1 MTGGFLR
8 CLYHKKQEN
17 SYCKM
22 KGIINMRSS
31 GILYPVFSLP
41 SRFGIGCI
49 SKEAYEFIDFLQEA
63 GQSAWQILPVSP
75 TGFGDSPYQPFSAFA
90 GNPYFVDLEA
100 LIGEGL
106 LEWNEVEPLNWG
118 SDPEDVDYGALYENR
133 QIVLHKAYE
142 RFLERKG
149 DKEKD
154 YLEFVKKEND
164 WLDDY
169 CLYMV
174 IKDLNG
180 GKSWLDWEAD
190 QKTRKT
196 AALKKVHK
204 ENAKE
209 LGYFAFVQYKF
220 HEQWTKLH
228 AYAKEK
234 KIRII
239 GDMPFYLSMDSAD
252 VWAHPEVFLM
262 DENSQPTLVAGCAPD
277 AFSETGQLWGN
288 PLYDWVSLNKAGYK
302 WWIDRIKK
310 NYDYYD
316 VIRVDHF
323 HGFCDYYAIPYGDET
338 AENGTSMKGPGMK
351 FFNAVRAEIPDLNM
365 IAEDLGTITEENTKL
380 LEDSGLPGMKILE
393 YAFTSWNSIYLP
405 FRHEKH
411 SVCYTGTHDNAPV
424 REWLDEINDGQ
435 RDYLRRY
442 LNSMNTDYGA
452 LTWDLIRE
460 AYRSVCDLCIIPI
473 QDYLVKGREA
483 RINTPGTFGC
493 NWRWRVQPGFLSHE
507 LAVSIRQL
515 ADLYGRIPSEEEE

>member
-1 MTGGFLR
+1 
-8 CLYHKKQEN
+8 
-17 SYCKM
+17 
-22 KGIINMRSS
+22 MRAS

-49 SKEAYEFIDFLQEA
+49 SREAYEFVDFLQEA

-100 LIGEGL
+100 LINEGL
-106 LEWNEVEPLNWG
+106 LEWNEVESLHWG
-118 SDPEDVDYGALYENR
+118 SNPEDVDYGALYENR
-133 QIVLHKAYE
+133 NAVLRKAYA
-142 RFLERKG
+142 RFLE
-149 DKEKD
+149 KEGNKAEE
-154 YLEFVKKEND
+154 YLAFVKKEND

-174 IKDLNG
+174 IKDLNE
-180 GKSWLDWEAD
+180 GKSWLDWEED
-190 QKTRKT
+190 QKTRKPE
-196 AALKKVHK
+196 ALKKVHE
-204 ENAKE
+204 ENSEE

-220 HEQWTKLH
+220 YVQWEKLH

-234 KIRII
+234 HVKII

-262 DENSQPTLVAGCAPD
+262 DENSEPTLVAGCAPD
-277 AFSETGQLWGN
+277 AFSATGQLWGN
-288 PLYDWVSLNKAGYK
+288 PLYDWVGLDKDGYK

-351 FFNAVRAEIPDLNM
+351 FFDAVKKEIPDLDM

-380 LEDSGLPGMKILE
+380 LEDSGLPGMNILE
-393 YAFTSWNSIYLP
+393 YAFTSWNSIYIP
-405 FRHEKH
+405 FRHKKH

-424 REWLDEINDGQ
+424 REWLDEINDGE

-442 LNSMNTDYGA
+442 LNSMNSDYGA
-452 LTWDLIRE
+452 LTWELIRE
-460 AYRSVCDLCIIPI
+460 AYRSVSDLCIIPI
-473 QDYLVKGREA
+473 QDYLVKGKEA

-493 NWRWRVQPGFLSHE
+493 NWRWRVLPGFLSHE
-507 LAVSIRQL
+507 LAASIRQL
-515 ADLYGRIPSEEEE
+515 ADLYGRIPAEEEWKVEEDAADRVQQEK